1 MLAVFACTP
10 NQLQQNQEYDD
21 VYFTASD
28 RAKKPT
34 IVQNPEEVISSN
46 QKALVTSDFSSER
59 VDANLVS
66 KYNNGVE
73 NEVVY
78 FEEARVTRPSE
89 LNYDD
94 FVYDYENNNLAYY
107 ELPLDWQTDWDR
119 NSFNQLVNF
128 DFQFQNAWY
137 DQYYL
142 GSSARM
148 NNYLSN
154 SSRRLSRSFNSFGP
168 RVGLDIGFSSFGFGT
183 SPFFAVGMRSVNL
196 NPYGFYDPFFDPFW
210 GNNFYGGFNNY
221 YGSIGFGRP
230 WGWNNYGGWNRF
242 GSWNRFG
249 GYNNYFAS
257 NVIYIN
263 NSDLN
268 NANRRTVSR
277 GGRISSTSVS
287 SVRADAIN
295 GTSPSTRSGRL
306 ASTSPNT
313 RSSRI
318 SSSSMNDVSRG
329 SRASST
335 AVTPTRSSRVS
346 TNAYQFSG
354 SPSSTR
360 SSSVRN
366 NTVRNTSSYGRSPAV
381 NTSSARSS
389 SNLFTRS
396 SSSRTAT
403 PSYSRSNTGNRT
415 NSFSN
420 SRSSSSRNSSFSNN
434 RSSSSSS
441 RSSGSV
447 GSSSSRSSSSSSS
460 RGGSSSS
467 SSSRSSSSS
476 SSSSR
481 SGRGN

>member
-46 QKALVTSDFSSER
+46 QKALVTSDFSNES
-59 VDANLVS
+59 VDAQLVS

-73 NEVVY
+73 DEVVY
-78 FEEARVTRPSE
+78 FQEARVTKPSE

-94 FVYDYENNNLAYY
+94 FVYDYENNHLAYY

-128 DFQFQNAWY
+128 DFQFQLAWY

-142 GSSARM
+142 GSNARM
-148 NNYLSN
+148 NNYLTN
-154 SSRRLSRSFNSFGP
+154 SSRRLSRSFNAFGP
-168 RVGLDIGFSSFGFGT
+168 RVGFDIGFSSFGFGI
-183 SPFFAVGMRSVNL
+183 SPFFGFGMRAVNL

-210 GNNFYGGFNNY
+210 GYSSFGGGFYNSY
-221 YGSIGFGRP
+221 YSSIGFGRP
-230 WGWNNYGGWNRF
+230 WGWNNFGGWNRF
-242 GSWNRFG
+242 GGF
-249 GYNNYFAS
+249 NNYYAS
-257 NVIYIN
+257 NVIFIN
-263 NSDLN
+263 NSDLG
-268 NANRRTVSR
+268 NADRRTVTR
-277 GGRISSTSVS
+277 GGRVSSTSVS
-287 SVRADAIN
+287 SVRTDAIN

-306 ASTSPNT
+306 ASTSPNS

-318 SSSSMNDVSRG
+318 SSSSFNDVSRG

-335 AVTPTRSSRVS
+335 GVAPSRSSRVS

-366 NTVRNTSSYGRSPAV
+366 NSVRNTSTVGRSSTL

-389 SNLFTRS
+389 SNLFSRS
-396 SSSRTAT
+396 SSSRTVT
-403 PSYSRSNTGNRT
+403 PNY
-415 NSFSN
+415 
-420 SRSSSSRNSSFSNN
+420 SRSSSSRNSSFNN
-434 RSSSSSS
+434 SRSSSSRSSGFSSGRSNSSSS
-441 RSSGSV
+441 RSSGSI

-460 RGGSSSS
+460 RSSGSSS

-476 SSSSR
+476 SSSR

>member
-46 QKALVTSDFSSER
+46 QKALVTSDFSTER

-94 FVYDYENNNLAYY
+94 FVYDYENNHLAYY
-107 ELPLDWQTDWDR
+107 ELPLDWQSDW
-119 NSFNQLVNF
+119 NASTFNQLVNF
-128 DFQFQNAWY
+128 DFQFQLAWY

-148 NNYLSN
+148 NNYLTN

-168 RVGLDIGFSSFGFGT
+168 RVGFDIGFSSFGFGP

-210 GNNFYGGFNNY
+210 GYNSYGGGFYNSY
-221 YGSIGFGRP
+221 YTSISFGRP
-230 WGWNNYGGWNRF
+230 WGWNRWNNYGGWNRY
-242 GSWNRFG
+242 G
-249 GYNNYFAS
+249 GYNNYYAS

-263 NSDLN
+263 NSDNN

-295 GTSPSTRSGRL
+295 GSSPSTRSGRL

-318 SSSSMNDVSRG
+318 SSSSLNDVSRG

-366 NTVRNTSSYGRSPAV
+366 NTVRNTRTIGRSSAL

-403 PSYSRSNTGNRT
+403 PSYSRSSTGSRT
-415 NSFSN
+415 NSFN
-420 SRSSSSRNSSFSNN
+420 NARSSSSRSSSFSNN

-460 RGGSSSS
+460 RSSSS